1 MCADAQ
7 ARSILTEYGGEI
19 KSSEEAKKMNPSHH
33 TSLRDGSGRVL
44 VGFSDPALAAM
55 SCNSSFGSFVNC
67 CDGDTNRVNCF
78 LAVVVFRT
86 MRVRVFLVANQ
97 FIPNGTALCLNYG
110 RRATATHHL

>member
-1 MCADAQ
+1 M
-7 ARSILTEYGGEI
+7 
-19 KSSEEAKKMNPSHH
+19 
-33 TSLRDGSGRVL
+33 
-44 VGFSDPALAAM
+44 VGISDPKLAAM
-55 SCNSSFGSFVNC
+55 STKSSLGSFVNC
-67 CDGDTNRVNCF
+67 CDGDNNRVNCF